1 MDLRE
6 RKCYDKI
13 KIGVI
18 DTPKWHSHSEKVI
31 KIIKE
36 FVPNAEIILVP
47 NNYTGVQKLIDEK
60 PAIVNMS
67 MGTTGSYS
75 KEEELSKYAF
85 LITSAGNNGVEGE
98 KQSASKDFWC
108 AVGAVDKNMQPKYY
122 SSYGY
127 DKVKTV
133 AVPRY
138 GEGTSFSAPVV
149 TGLIAQWYC
158 WYKSQTGY
166 YPSIAETNEFIKRN
180 SHDIWDE
187 GKDSRTGYG
196 LLRLPYKFEAS
207 KLTLELDSKIA
218 IKTIYV
224 ENENVSTESI
234 NLNIS
239 PILLNDRTLVGSRDI
254 AEAFG
259 LNVQWKGNQSFY
271 MKG

>member
-1 MDLRE
+1 MDLRV
-6 RKCYDKI
+6 RYCKDSI

-18 DTPKWHSHSEKVI
+18 DTPKGHSHSEKVI

-36 FVPNAEIILVP
+36 FVPNAEIILVS
-47 NNYTGVQKLIDEK
+47 NNYKGVKTLIEEK
-60 PAIVNMS
+60 PALVNMS

-75 KEEELSKYAF
+75 LEKELSKYSF
-85 LITSAGNNGVEGE
+85 LITSAGNNGAEGE

-108 AVGAVDKNMQPKYY
+108 AVGAIDKGMKPKYY

-158 WYKSQTGY
+158 WYHSNTGY
-166 YPSIAETNEFIKRN
+166 YPSTSETNEFIKRN

-187 GKDSRTGYG
+187 GKDPRTGYG
-196 LLRLPYKFEAS
+196 LLRLPHKFEAR
-207 KLTLELDSKIA
+207 KVTLTLGKEVAKVEEFQEGKEVISYTQKLYIPSELK
-218 IKTIYV
+218 
-224 ENENVSTESI
+224 
-234 NLNIS
+234 
-239 PILLNDRTLVGSRDI
+239 NDRTLVGSRDI
-254 AEAFG
+254 AEMFG
-259 LNVQWKGNQSFY
+259 LNVEWENNQSFY
-271 MKG
+271 IRG